1 VTCETPFVP
10 TSNCG
15 GEEKEHE
22 IYGDERERVMVSDG
36 GEWWENE

>member
-1 VTCETPFVP
+1 MASDDE
-10 TSNCG
+10 G
-15 GEEKEHE
+15 KEHE